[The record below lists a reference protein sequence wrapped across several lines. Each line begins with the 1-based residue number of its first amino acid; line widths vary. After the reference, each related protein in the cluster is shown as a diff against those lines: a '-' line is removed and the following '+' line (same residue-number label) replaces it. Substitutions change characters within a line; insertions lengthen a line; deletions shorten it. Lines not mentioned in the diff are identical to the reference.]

1 MHIIK
6 QAFFFFL
13 ISSYTACHEAEKKG
27 LKIIKVRR
35 TAPLSNPL
43 LPCSVMGIVKLL
55 SNRNA
60 AGRESLLFYQGYD
73 SGAVQSMNFAVL
85 HY

>member
-6 QAFFFFL
+6 QAWFFL
-13 ISSYTACHEAEKKG
+13 IHLTQRAMKQKKKG

-73 SGAVQSMNFAVL
+73 SGAVQSMNFVVL

>member
-6 QAFFFFL
+6 QACFFFKFHL
-13 ISSYTACHEAEKKG
+13 TQCAVKQKKKG

-73 SGAVQSMNFAVL
+73 SGAVQSMNFVVL

>member
-1 MHIIK
+1 MK
-6 QAFFFFL
+6 QK
-13 ISSYTACHEAEKKG
+13 KKG

-60 AGRESLLFYQGYD
+60 AGQESLLFYQGYD
-73 SGAVQSMNFAVL
+73 SGAVQSMNFVVL